1 MKISVERIY
10 YPVKVLGPGDRV
22 GIWMRG
28 CDKNC
33 DGCLSPE
40 MKLYDKSKEININ
53 DIVRMISSI
62 PNRIEGVTISGGE
75 PFYNP
80 AALCEL
86 VSKLNDITDD
96 ILVFSG
102 YTYEELIVRNDE
114 HIIQV
119 FKIISAII
127 DGPFSKELHSDIGLK
142 GSSNQRIIAFKHFDK
157 YENVDFE
164 RRELQ
169 IVIADKR
176 LISIGIP

>member
-1 MKISVERIY
+1 MERIY

-114 HIIQV
+114 NIIQV

-142 GSSNQRIIAFKHFDK
+142 GSSDQRIIAFKQFDK

>member
-1 MKISVERIY
+1 M
-10 YPVKVLGPGDRV
+10 
-22 GIWMRG
+22 GILMIC

-40 MKLYDKSKEININ
+40 MKIYDKSKEININ

-114 HIIQV
+114 NIIQV

-127 DGPFSKELHSDIGLK
+127 DGPFSKKLHSDIGLK

-164 RRELQ
+164 RR
-169 IVIADKR
+169 D
-176 LISIGIP
+176 

>member
-1 MKISVERIY
+1 MERIY

-40 MKLYDKSKEININ
+40 MKIYDKSKEIDINNI
-53 DIVRMISSI
+53 IRMISSI
-62 PNRIEGVTISGGE
+62 PNRIDGVTISGGE

-86 VSKLNDITDD
+86 VSKLNNITND

-102 YTYEELIVRNDE
+102 YTYEELKARNDKN
-114 HIIQV
+114 IDQV
-119 FKIISAII
+119 FSIISAII
-127 DGPFSKELHSDIGLK
+127 AGPFLKELHSDIGLK
-142 GSSNQRIIAFKHFDK
+142 GSSNQRIIAFKNFDK
-157 YENVDFE
+157 YENVDSE

-169 IVIADKR
+169 IVCVNER
-176 LISIGIP
+176 LITIGIP